1 MKKYKANSL
10 ILNDEVRANATD
22 GAFVKLPSG
31 ITHYKVEGDGEWV
44 VLTHGYATPYFIYD
58 KIAEGLVKNGY
69 KVLRYDL
76 YGRGLSDRVDAVYTP
91 KFFANQLDE
100 LTKAIIG
107 EEPFYLFG
115 TSMGG
120 IITTTYTA
128 AHPEKVKKLVLLA
141 PAGMVFKGPAYM
153 KLARLPLIGGIFSL
167 FSAKILTKGCASEM
181 LFSGEEAKEYYTEQ
195 FAYYTQYKGMPKAVL
210 SSLRNTILNFDE
222 NLLGYEGTREAKTP
236 VLVIWGTNDK
246 TMPYYQNETMKK
258 VLPDMK
264 LITYEGSGH
273 IFLYDEG
280 ERTLKDVLPFLAE

>member
-1 MKKYKANSL
+1 
-10 ILNDEVRANATD
+10 
-22 GAFVKLPSG
+22 
-31 ITHYKVEGDGEWV
+31 
-44 VLTHGYATPYFIYD
+44 
-58 KIAEGLVKNGY
+58 
-69 KVLRYDL
+69 
-76 YGRGLSDRVDAVYTP
+76 
-91 KFFANQLDE
+91 
-100 LTKAIIG
+100 
-107 EEPFYLFG
+107 
-115 TSMGG
+115 MGG

-141 PAGMVFKGPAYM
+141 PAGMVFKVPAYM